1 MTQNGHEFATDK
13 LPDIMM
19 ASCIYKR
26 GQPMK
31 LNLFIVSLLIAA
43 MPVCAQAQAPQPTQS
58 PQSPKATQAP
68 KAAKGSKETTIVATA
83 QKVVKTISADKAKTQ
98 TYCDIGKLG
107 DQIQEADKKN
117 DMKKID
123 ELNSKMEELAAKL
136 GPDYVELIG
145 GLDNI
150 DPNSKVAQD
159 IGLALDS
166 LDKLCA
172 K

>member
-1 MTQNGHEFATDK
+1 
-13 LPDIMM
+13 
-19 ASCIYKR
+19 
-26 GQPMK
+26 MK
-31 LNLFIVSLLIAA
+31 LNLFIVSLLVVGMA
-43 MPVCAQAQAPQPTQS
+43 VCAQAQAPQPIQS
-58 PQSPKATQAP
+58 PQAPKATQAP
-68 KAAKGSKETTIVATA
+68 KAAKGSKEETTKVAAA

-98 TYCDIGKLG
+98 TYCDIGRLG

-123 ELNSKMEELAAKL
+123 ELNSKMDELATKL
-136 GPDYVELIG
+136 GPEYVELIG

-150 DPNSKVAQD
+150 DPDSKEAND
-159 IGLALDS
+159 IGSALAS